1 MKNKDSTTSNGIRI
15 GSNSKSKPLHSGI
28 QGKNIQGRHKRK
40 SHDDYDQALIKS
52 VFDDL
57 VKIPKTVETPDGES
71 IIVCKYNDQAQRVV
85 DSVTTMESENPFAIS
100 ISDLSPYVITNLLNS
115 HRKDYILY
123 RVVERIIQNCGSDL
137 LRANKKSR
145 FEIYPW
151 LIKM

>member
-1 MKNKDSTTSNGIRI
+1 
-15 GSNSKSKPLHSGI
+15 
-28 QGKNIQGRHKRK
+28 
-40 SHDDYDQALIKS
+40 
-52 VFDDL
+52 
-57 VKIPKTVETPDGES
+57 
-71 IIVCKYNDQAQRVV
+71 VV

-145 FEIYPW
+145 FERYPW
-151 LIKM
+151 LIQP